1 MKVLAKEWVDLLI
14 SAILMPEGDGRELI
28 MQRRKAHPTREVLA
42 MADGGRTAAEG
53 LINIARHFGVQCTLE
68 KPFDLAIL
76 LREPEVFLGSS
87 IAPLE

>member
-1 MKVLAKEWVDLLI
+1 
-14 SAILMPEGDGRELI
+14 
-28 MQRRKAHPTREVLA
+28 

-76 LREPEVFLGSS
+76 LRKLEALLGSS
-87 IAPLE
+87 IAPLG